1 MTILDRRILPAAQ
14 AILVD
19 GAGRATQPFY
29 DFLRRLVDATSL
41 TPELVA
47 DVQQLLQQMEQLQ
60 DGGFMPATSNVI
72 GDDSIV
78 STGVLSNGVVTLKL
92 QGDTSDQRSTWY
104 YGTNSTNEKGWHRL
118 YNALETGAGILK
130 RNSGYIE
137 LGEVDDPADLPDSG
151 NAGEAYWVRGEGN
164 IEERGLWVW
173 DADAGE
179 WALDTEASGIV
190 GFEIAEGDYGDIS
203 VSDEGATWTI
213 DNNAVTNEKLRDSAA
228 LSVIGRASDSTG
240 DPADIVAS
248 ADKAVLH
255 RDGDALSFSPIDH
268 TYISDFAE
276 AAQDAV
282 GGILVNSADIEFTYD
297 DSAGEISAEL
307 SSTVHASL
315 ALADSALQPGDNIS
329 ELVNDANYVASGD
342 NVSVLVNDAG
352 YLVAADLAAVA
363 FSGDYDDLA
372 NTPTIPPDVSS
383 ATFLTVSDE
392 TSTLAN
398 SRRLVAGSNVTLD
411 TSTPG
416 QIIINSSGGG
426 GGGQVDEIVGTP
438 DEIVVDN
445 TDPTKPVLSLDPA
458 VTSALG
464 LALTAVQPGDLAAV
478 ATSGDYGD
486 LANTPSLAAVATSGD
501 YDDLINTPTIPPDI
515 SSATFITADDETAT
529 LANSLKLVAGS
540 NVTFD
545 TSTPG
550 ELKISAS
557 GGGGGGTVESVIG
570 TTNEIDVDSSD
581 PANPVVS
588 LANAVKASL
597 ALADSAVQPGDLA
610 DVAFSG
616 SYSDLSGTPTVPTA
630 ANPSASVGLTAVNG
644 SASTFMRSDAAPAL
658 DQSISPTWTGFHTIA
673 RNTAAIT
680 SWRRIGATTDQGG
693 WRWQIEASG
702 ALGLQTM
709 NDAGEATNVFALRF
723 TRNGTDVSVMSTDA
737 PVLSVRGTPNP
748 QFQAVNGTVI
758 CKVQA
763 LTDFGIV
770 GTHSNH
776 PLSLIV
782 NNTTRVVIKSGGQV
796 RFIPLTADPADAED
810 GDVYYN
816 SSTNK
821 LRLRAGGSWV
831 DLN

>member
-1 MTILDRRILPAAQ
+1 MTIPDRRILPAAQ
-14 AILVD
+14 TILVD

-47 DVQQLLQQMEQLQ
+47 EVQQLLQQMEQLQ

-78 STGVLSNGVVTLKL
+78 STGVLSNGVVTLEL

-104 YGTNSTNEKGWHRL
+104 YGTNATNEKGWHRF
-118 YNALETGAGILK
+118 YTALETGAGILK
-130 RNSGYIE
+130 RNSGYVE
-137 LGEVDDPADLPDSG
+137 LGEVDDASDLPLSG
-151 NAGEAYWVRGEGN
+151 NPGEAYWVRGAGD
-164 IEERGLWVW
+164 IDERGLWVW

-240 DPADIVAS
+240 DPADIAAS

-255 RDGDALSFSPIDH
+255 RDGNALAFTPIDSS
-268 TYISDFAE
+268 YISDFDE

-282 GGILVNSADIEFTYD
+282 GGILANSADIEFTYD

-329 ELVNDANYVASGD
+329 ELANDANYVASGD

-372 NTPTIPPDVSS
+372 NTPTIPPDLSGL
-383 ATFLTVSDE
+383 TFITASDE
-392 TSTLAN
+392 TS
-398 SRRLVAGSNVTLD
+398 D
-411 TSTPG
+411 
-416 QIIINSSGGG
+416 
-426 GGGQVDEIVGTP
+426 
-438 DEIVVDN
+438 
-445 TDPTKPVLSLDPA
+445 A
-458 VTSALG
+458 V
-464 LALTAVQPGDLAAV
+464 
-478 ATSGDYGD
+478 
-486 LANTPSLAAVATSGD
+486 
-501 YDDLINTPTIPPDI
+501 
-515 SSATFITADDETAT
+515 
-529 LANSLKLVAGS
+529 NSLKLVAGS
-540 NVTFD
+540 NITFD

-550 ELKISAS
+550 ELVINAS

-588 LANAVKASL
+588 LANAVRASL

-610 DVAFSG
+610 AVAFSG
-616 SYSDLSGTPTVPTA
+616 DYSSLTGIPSTFPPSAHTHGDSEITSLAWSKLTGVPATFTPSAHTHSAADITSGTLSNSRLSGVLA
-630 ANPSASVGLTAVNG
+630 HQGSIGSGANLNTYTTTGIWHQN
-644 SASTFMRSDAAPAL
+644 SDA
-658 DQSISPTWTGFHTIA
+658 
-673 RNTAAIT
+673 
-680 SWRRIGATTDQGG
+680 GA
-693 WRWQIEASG
+693 ASG
-702 ALGLQTM
+702 TNYPVGAAGMLRVYADDVMVYQEYFAYGVNATYIRKYYNGVWQSWHQVYDSGHKPSLADLGGGTI
-709 NDAGEATNVFALRF
+709 
-723 TRNGTDVSVMSTDA
+723 NG
-737 PVLSVRGTPNP
+737 
-748 QFQAVNGTVI
+748 
-758 CKVQA
+758 
-763 LTDFGIV
+763 
-770 GTHSNH
+770 
-776 PLSLIV
+776 
-782 NNTTRVVIKSGGQV
+782 NTTVGGT
-796 RFIPLTADPADAED
+796 LTINAGAGALVLRAGSQDHVYVQFYADTQNPNTRSAYFGFGDPGSSRLYLVNEMG
-810 GDVYYN
+810 GDVYVGGGQIRFN
-816 SSTNK
+816 ASSIAVDGRGGVLHYGDTFTNA
-821 LRLRAGGSWV
+821 RVFVRQGGSPVGTQEGDITIIW
-831 DLN
+831 